1 MVSYKKVLVFGSETL
16 SKIVDW
22 TDRATCVLFGDGA
35 GGALVEPSEDSG
47 VIDEDM
53 HSKGEDGLK
62 LTGGERKVRNM
73 VSNPEEENKNYLEMD
88 GRAIFNFATK
98 TVPRVLVFF

>member
-1 MVSYKKVLVFGSETL
+1 MQLVLDFVYALSVADKFVKSGQYKKVLVFGAETL

-47 VIDEDM
+47 IIDEDM

-62 LTGGERKVRNM
+62 LTGGERKDRNM
-73 VSNPEEENKNYLEMD
+73 VCNPEEENKKLS
-88 GRAIFNFATK
+88 
-98 TVPRVLVFF
+98 